1 MPRDEAERRRLYWA
15 CERAIVYEHPPAR
28 RPRALLERL
37 AAAADPELVGDAYG
51 DGAPLARLEQ
61 RMCELL
67 GTEAAVVMPSGTM
80 AQQIALRIA
89 CDQRGPRSI
98 AFHPTCHLELH
109 EQDGHGR
116 LHGLH
121 SVLVGDRN
129 RLIELEDLAR
139 VRETIAALLLEL
151 PQREIGGLLP
161 TWDDLVAQCD
171 HARERGW
178 HLHLDG
184 ARLWESQPF
193 YDRPHAE
200 IAGLFDSVYVSL
212 YKGLGGLSGCV
223 LAGTRELVDEARV
236 WQIRHGGRLRTQLP
250 FSLAGEVGLDE
261 RLPIMPELWRKAAEL
276 AAALGTHPAIEIV
289 PDPPQTPL
297 FHLLLRGD
305 GERLVEA
312 ALDIAEERRVWLFE
326 RLASTP
332 SPTLHRLEL
341 TAGPAT
347 LDWSAGEVRALF
359 DELLERAES
368 RPARTSSDG

>member
-15 CERAIVYEHPPAR
+15 CERGIANEHPPAR
-28 RPRALLERL
+28 RPKALLERL

-51 DGAPLARLEQ
+51 EGGALARLEE
-61 RMCELL
+61 RVCELL

-89 CDQRGPRSI
+89 CDQRGPRGV

-109 EQDGHGR
+109 ERDGHR
-116 LHGLH
+116 LLHGLQ

-129 RLIELEDLAR
+129 RLIGSEDLAR
-139 VRETIAALLLEL
+139 VREPVAALLLEL

-161 TWDDLVAQCD
+161 GWDDLIAQCAY
-171 HARERGW
+171 ARERGW

-193 YDRPHAE
+193 YDRPHSE

-236 WQIRHGGRLRTQLP
+236 WQIRHGGRLYTQLP
-250 FSLAGEVGLDE
+250 SALAGEIGLDE
-261 RLPIMPELWRKAAEL
+261 RLPLMPELWRKAVEL
-276 AAALGTHPAIEIV
+276 AAALASHPAIEIV
-289 PDPPQTPL
+289 PDPPHTRL
-297 FHLLLRGD
+297 FHVLLRGD
-305 GERLVEA
+305 AERLVEA

-326 RLASTP
+326 RLGSTP

-341 TAGPAT
+341 SAGPAT
-347 LDWSAGEVRALF
+347 LDWSAGELRALF